1 MPKFS
6 ERYGYTPIERAF
18 QRERMDETLRIG
30 LWNVLSLSMWGHWEL
45 PINSYS
51 LESGRIN
58 AIAERA
64 WLYYFKRDL
73 DRLPEFRYS
82 LGDTAYSIFKDHFFK
97 GEWFE
102 AYNFLEFLL
111 QDRDTFLDEE
121 VVEWLNEVL
130 ETENAAYRVISNE
143 IVEITDTNEIKAIEE
158 ALDHPDAPIREH
170 IKSAL
175 TMLSDR
181 ETRDY
186 RNSIKESISA
196 VEAACRI
203 VSGSSKATLGDALSR
218 IPDLHPALKRS
229 FKALYGYTNEAPGI
243 RHSLLDESNLTYA
256 DAKFMLASCSAFV
269 SYLRS
274 NETNKI
280 A

>member
-30 LWNVLSLSMWGHWEL
+30 LWNVLSLSMWHHWEL
-45 PINSYS
+45 PFYNS
-51 LESGRIN
+51 RIN
-58 AIAERA
+58 AIAKRA
-64 WLYYFKRDL
+64 WLHYFKRDI

-82 LGDTAYSIFKDHFFK
+82 LGGSAYSIFKDHFFK

-111 QDRDTFLDEE
+111 QDRDTFLDETF
-121 VVEWLNEVL
+121 VEWLNQVL

-203 VSGSSKATLGDALSR
+203 VSGSSKATLGEALNR
-218 IPDLHPALKRS
+218 IPNLHPALKES
-229 FKALYGYTNEAPGI
+229 LKKLYGYASDAPGI
-243 RHSLLDESNLTYA
+243 RHSLLDESNLITYA
-256 DAKFMLASCSAFV
+256 DAKFMLVWCSALV